1 MRLPARRGLVEER
14 SSSTGPAGDRRS
26 APRQQGGRAVTQVLV
41 VCTGNVC
48 RSPATERLLA
58 ARLPA
63 AAGVTVASAGTAAL
77 VGRAV
82 DPQVAELLRLA
93 GADAT
98 GFAARQLQA
107 DQVRAADLVLVM
119 ERSHR
124 AAVVAA
130 DPAAVRRTFLL
141 AELGVIASL
150 VAAAGWPADVPADPA
165 ARLAVLPQL
174 AGRHRPQVARAGAPE
189 VVDPFRQS
197 PDVHRSTFAT
207 VADRVDE
214 IVAAVTQR
222 TGERRLPIG

>member
-1 MRLPARRGLVEER
+1 MTR
-14 SSSTGPAGDRRS
+14 
-26 APRQQGGRAVTQVLV
+26 VLV

-48 RSPATERLLA
+48 RSPAAERLLA

-63 AAGVTVASAGTAAL
+63 TAGVAVTSAGTAAL

-82 DPQVAELLRLA
+82 DPQVAEMLRLA

-98 GFAARQLQA
+98 GFAARQLEA
-107 DQVRAADLVLVM
+107 EQVRAADLVLVM

-150 VAAAGWPADVPADPA
+150 VGAAGWPADVPADPA
-165 ARLAVLPQL
+165 ARLAALPQL

-189 VVDPFRQS
+189 VADPFRQS

-207 VADRVDE
+207 VADLVDE
-214 IVAAVTQR
+214 VVAAVTQR